1 MNVAHVT
8 RAILSSAYP
17 PLLFIE
23 ISTRGIPCFPSFI
36 SPIEIRYW
44 EISFCRMISIE
55 IAHGTQ
61 IFAPN
66 ERFYLRWINFAR
78 VKYVTSIR
86 IGG

>member
-1 MNVAHVT
+1 
-8 RAILSSAYP
+8 
-17 PLLFIE
+17 
-23 ISTRGIPCFPSFI
+23 
-36 SPIEIRYW
+36 
-44 EISFCRMISIE
+44 MISIE

-66 ERFYLRWINFAR
+66 ERFYPRWINFAR